1 MIEDSGERPAIVN
14 EFIAPL
20 QKPFHTPKI
29 YQKQPKTRSRVNVDA
44 RFAPGAFGALL
55 TPARDR
61 IMQTP
66 NNNITPILQNTSMH
80 SAAPPLSGYNTT
92 GDLSVANRWLSP
104 GTPFVAH
111 EYPSALFPTESDA
124 QFVSQRRATKK
135 TKFNPQQSFED
146 SSNEMR
152 AFMKADTA
160 SAGNRRRRSSVET
173 VRPAFGGMRTSFL
186 PTTPTTPSNNYIQF

>member
-1 MIEDSGERPAIVN
+1 MV
-14 EFIAPL
+14 
-20 QKPFHTPKI
+20 
-29 YQKQPKTRSRVNVDA
+29 VV
-44 RFAPGAFGALL
+44 
-55 TPARDR
+55 
-61 IMQTP
+61 
-66 NNNITPILQNTSMH
+66 
-80 SAAPPLSGYNTT
+80 
-92 GDLSVANRWLSP
+92 NRWLSP
-104 GTPFVAH
+104 GTPFAAH
-111 EYPSALFPTESDA
+111 EYPSPLFPAESDA

-160 SAGNRRRRSSVET
+160 SAGNMRRRSSVET

>member
-1 MIEDSGERPAIVN
+1 M
-14 EFIAPL
+14 
-20 QKPFHTPKI
+20 
-29 YQKQPKTRSRVNVDA
+29 NVDA
-44 RFAPGAFGALL
+44 RFAPDGFGYLL

-111 EYPSALFPTESDA
+111 EYPSALFPTDSDA
-124 QFVSQRRATKK
+124 QFVNQRRGNKK
-135 TKFNPQQSFED
+135 KKYNPIQSFED

-152 AFMKADTA
+152 AYLKADSA
-160 SAGNRRRRSSVET
+160 SGAEMRRRSSVAT
-173 VRPAFGGMRTSFL
+173 VQPVFDGMRASMS
-186 PTTPTTPSNNYIQF
+186 PMTPNNNFMQL